1 MDNGYLSIG
10 KNARIMVILVL
21 ERMMDNGYL
30 SIGKNAWI
38 MVILVNATKSK
49 FHFCICFPFC
59 HKETVKS
66 LKVSRNEFYSIVLL
80 ILPVESTKLLTSG
93 LL

>member
-10 KNARIMVILVL
+10 KNAWIMVILVL

-38 MVILVNATKSK
+38 MDILVLERM
-49 FHFCICFPFC
+49 H
-59 HKETVKS
+59 
-66 LKVSRNEFYSIVLL
+66 
-80 ILPVESTKLLTSG
+80 G
-93 LL
+93 